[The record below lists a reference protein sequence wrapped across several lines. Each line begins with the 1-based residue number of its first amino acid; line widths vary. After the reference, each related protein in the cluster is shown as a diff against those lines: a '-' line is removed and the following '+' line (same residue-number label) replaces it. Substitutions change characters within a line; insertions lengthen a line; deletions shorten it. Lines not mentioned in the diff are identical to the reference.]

1 MGERPCL
8 RTSCDEK
15 MQKEFGRCFDL
26 NDAYEADELAA
37 HEKILSEHRKVDN
50 AMPSKERREKS
61 QC

>member
-1 MGERPCL
+1 
-8 RTSCDEK
+8 

-37 HEKILSEHRKVDN
+37 HENILSEHRKVDN